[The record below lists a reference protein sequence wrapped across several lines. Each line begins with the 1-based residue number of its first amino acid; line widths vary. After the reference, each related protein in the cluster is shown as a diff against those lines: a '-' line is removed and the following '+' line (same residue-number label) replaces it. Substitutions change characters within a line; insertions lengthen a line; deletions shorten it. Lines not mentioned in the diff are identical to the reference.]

1 MGQRQSAAVGVQQ
14 SEQVGPPVQRADPPE
29 MVVEEV
35 DSSFGPESQPAVGA
49 VATAE
54 RAASTGGHDAV
65 IASTADDAAPHDGV
79 SEEEAALW
87 QALIHSPEALADSAG
102 ISPER
107 LHELFVRAA
116 AEVAAAEA
124 DKSAPQAGNRYR
136 AGALREAAA
145 AGHLD
150 QVMSHLQAGS
160 DPNAISEQLAEW
172 GPLHYA
178 AQRGHTAV
186 VSALLEAGAD
196 PLARDTSTGETALTQ
211 AQYWGHTEVAAILA
225 AKGGGP
231 DADAAD
237 VVPVVLSRAQDK
249 ALGSGWFT
257 CLGIPVWRTRRILP
271 SNLTQ
276 LICSAPEFTVD
287 PTDEHHAVM
296 VRLFALCDKSHGVKF
311 GYDWGGSATAEPADA
326 DPNRRVRTC
335 CYSLACSCEVKGHW
349 ITGPVDWR
357 NPKSV
362 RGSMWF
368 PKYKTKVMT
377 SIQAEAQA
385 QGGDAGG
392 DGGGMIEIVVI
403 KGGPV
408 SQLELRTLPGV
419 VTSAVA
425 DLKKKGVD
433 IALAGDFGA
442 EEITYAACFPLCCFQ
457 NPAKKLFS
465 LHKRKK
471 KTTTVFLRT
480 YEAAEYFEMRKEQDR
495 FARRVEVQGW
505 MYLIGLIAS
514 LVWLMSTDSSADDA
528 SDSCP
533 WKNDGECDEGWGKTP
548 RCPPGTDMEDC
559 CSDPGPLAWALL
571 TAGGAQCNTSTTC
584 VFD

>member
-1 MGQRQSAAVGVQQ
+1 MGQRQSATVGV
-14 SEQVGPPVQRADPPE
+14 EQTEQADDPPV

-35 DSSFGPESQPAVGA
+35 DSSFGPESEPADGV
-49 VATAE
+49 VAAAE
-54 RAASTGGHDAV
+54 RVASTGGHDTV
-65 IASTADDAAPHDGV
+65 VASTADAAAPHDGV
-79 SEEEAALW
+79 SEEEEALW
-87 QALIHSPEALADSAG
+87 QVLIHSPAALADSAG
-102 ISPER
+102 ISAER

-116 AEVAAAEA
+116 EVAAAEA
-124 DKSAPQAGNRYR
+124 DELAPKAGSQYR

-145 AGHLD
+145 AGNLD

-178 AQRGHTAV
+178 AQRGHTSV
-186 VSALLEAGAD
+186 VSALLDAGTD

-211 AQYWGHTEVAAILA
+211 AQYWGHTEVAEILA
-225 AKGGGP
+225 ARGGSDAGP
-231 DADAAD
+231 AD

-249 ALGSGWFT
+249 ALSDGWFT
-257 CLGIPVWRTRRILP
+257 CLGMPVWRTRRILP
-271 SNLTQ
+271 SSTSGANLTQ
-276 LICSAPEFTVD
+276 LICSAPEFTID
-287 PTDEHHAVM
+287 ATDEHHAVM

-311 GYDWGGSATAEPADA
+311 GYDWGGSATAEAADA

-368 PKYKTKVMT
+368 PKYKTKVMA

-385 QGGDAGG
+385 QAGNAGD
-392 DGGGMIEIVVI
+392 MIEIVII

-433 IALAGDFGA
+433 IALAGEFGA
-442 EEITYAACFPLCCFQ
+442 EEIQYTACFPLCCFQ
-457 NPAKKLFS
+457 SPAKKLFS

-471 KTTTVFLRT
+471 ETTTVFLRT
-480 YEAAEYFEMRKEQDR
+480 YEAAEYFEMWKKQDS
-495 FARRVEVQGW
+495 FARREKVQGW
-505 MYLIGLIAS
+505 IYLIGLLAS
-514 LVWLMSTDSSADDA
+514 LVWMMNMGSVDDA

-533 WKNDGECDEGWGKTP
+533 WKNDGQCDEGWGKTP

-559 CSDPGPLAWALL
+559 CSDPGPLTWALM